1 MGGWLASDG
10 DDIATP
16 AGGRGGRGISDIFP
30 GRAGDDD
37 GNDSKRDRGRAG
49 DTTGAGC
56 CRQQATGKH
65 RDTLAPPHGP
75 FHCPIDNSVPEISI
89 LSLRLPRTASRGV
102 YILFMIFIVFSAQPF
117 MPVGH
122 APPST
127 PNGLNPWT
135 LNHLLRYKITTFVI
149 IR

>member
-30 GRAGDDD
+30 DGD
-37 GNDSKRDRGRAG
+37 DSKRDRGRAG

-56 CRQQATGKH
+56 CWRQATGKH
-65 RDTLAPPHGP
+65 RDTLAPYTQIASSPHGP

-89 LSLRLPRTASRGV
+89 LSLRLPRLLPCTASRGCT
-102 YILFMIFIVFSAQPF
+102 YRLLSPAIRAGRIVSC
-117 MPVGH
+117 
-122 APPST
+122 
-127 PNGLNPWT
+127 
-135 LNHLLRYKITTFVI
+135 TTFNPKWTESVDTKSPI
-149 IR
+149 AI